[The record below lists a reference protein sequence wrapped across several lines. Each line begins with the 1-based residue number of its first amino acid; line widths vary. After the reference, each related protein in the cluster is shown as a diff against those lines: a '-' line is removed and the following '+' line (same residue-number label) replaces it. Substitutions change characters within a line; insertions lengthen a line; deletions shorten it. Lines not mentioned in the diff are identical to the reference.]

1 MLAALIFGTLYVWAQ
16 DVASGCMVSV
26 SPRGT
31 AAVVVCRDAQSG
43 LTISAVDADSRNP
56 AEDVD
61 QVLRDARLIGD
72 PVWSSD
78 GSSVALEV
86 ALDEEPGVLLVRL
99 GSRLRV
105 HFVDKSLLHLGLSGM
120 GPAWSLDGQWLLFHT
135 SGTGGSLREE
145 GIYAYR
151 LSDGRTYQLLRAR
164 VSSIAVGRD
173 HLFAVVAAGGSAS
186 SLRSY
191 SLNDLLTGARA
202 VEVAPQRPVRFRKE

>member
-1 MLAALIFGTLYVWAQ
+1 MFAALIFSTLYVWAQ
-16 DVASGCMVSV
+16 DVASGCRVSV
-26 SPRGT
+26 PPRGAT
-31 AAVVVCRDAQSG
+31 AIVICRNAESG
-43 LTISAVDADSRNP
+43 LTISAVDADSSDP

-61 QVLRDARLIGD
+61 HVLRDAKLIGD

-105 HFVDKSLLHLGLSGM
+105 HFIDKSLLHLGLSGM

-135 SGTGGSLREE
+135 SGTGGSLRDE

-151 LSDGRTYQLLRAR
+151 LSDRQTYQLLRAR

-173 HLFAVVAAGGSAS
+173 HIFAVVAGGAAS

-202 VEVAPQRPVRFRKE
+202 VEDAPQRPVRFRKD